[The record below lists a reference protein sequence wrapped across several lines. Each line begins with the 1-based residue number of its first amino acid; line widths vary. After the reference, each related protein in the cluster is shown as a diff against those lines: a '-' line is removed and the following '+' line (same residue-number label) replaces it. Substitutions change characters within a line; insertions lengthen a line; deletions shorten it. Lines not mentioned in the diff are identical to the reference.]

1 VNYVRLFAGPD
12 GESHFEDVDLPLEE
26 RDRVWGSISEV
37 MAAKAFNL
45 RVNTQAYDLDWH
57 PAPQRQF
64 IFNLRGSVRIEASD
78 GETRTFGPGDFFLV
92 EDTSGRGHKSKHVGT
107 EDRISVWVQLPD

>member
-1 VNYVRLFAGPD
+1 MA
-12 GESHFEDVDLPLEE
+12 LEE

-37 MAAKAFNL
+37 VKAQGFNL
-45 RVNTQAYDLDWH
+45 RQNTPAYDLDWH

-78 GETRTFGPGDFFLV
+78 GEVRTFGPGDFFLV
-92 EDTSGRGHKSKHVGT
+92 EDTQGKGHKSKHIGS
-107 EDRISVWVQLPD
+107 EDRLSVWIHLP